1 MLLQNRYDYEPTTDW
16 LADGSASRI
25 YKATDIQQQKPVV
38 LKFYHHLGNLT
49 PIAFKANMQKAATLS
64 HDNLVQLYDYFEIEN
79 INPLGQLDYIRIGVW
94 EYVERAEAQADA
106 TESLL
111 RQANNAIRY
120 LQEQNNSH
128 GSLEIDN
135 VFVTADQQVKLNN
148 ASIFRNEYS
157 TTMQDVVALSHI
169 LRQHLA
175 NENDELKDNTREVYR
190 VIIDRA
196 ATDQLNDPKDI
207 DNLLDTYERNKRFD
221 SVLPFSKE
229 QFESRYNLQGII
241 DSSDEHTT
249 YQATD
254 NLSDESLQLV
264 VYHETPSAKL
274 YNSLQQHARGSWFKV
289 DFGDKLCLV
298 ATQSETA
305 QQDAPLAQTTE
316 ELAHTATVPTAA
328 LAALA
333 FDEVDT
339 TADVLPEDKD
349 TATFVEDTAE
359 TDRASATQG
368 EMVEEELIA
377 DEMPAA
383 ADMSADS
390 NEATA
395 EAVDANFRNEETIA
409 ETSETATVTEVL
421 VDVADSVADD
431 VPDMVEEQA
440 TAVADETEAEMDA
453 TLLQEI
459 KASDFMDEDLKSTEV
474 VRNEAIAQVLQ
485 EENELDDLIKDFER
499 RKLEDAEE
507 AATENLKSTEIIR
520 GEAMEQ
526 VQRDIER
533 MLANKKDLSE

>member
-16 LADGSASRI
+16 LANGSASRA

-38 LKFYHHLGNLT
+38 LKFYHHLGDLT
-49 PIAFKANMQKAATLS
+49 PIAFKANMQKATALS

-94 EYVERAEAQADA
+94 EYVERSEAQADA

-128 GSLEIDN
+128 GSLEMGN
-135 VFVTADQQVKLNN
+135 VFVTTDQQIKLNN
-148 ASIFRNEYS
+148 AGIFRNEYS
-157 TTMQDVVALSHI
+157 TIMQDVAAISRI

-196 ATDQLNDPKDI
+196 AANQLNDPKDI

-221 SVLPFSKE
+221 SVLPLSKE

-249 YQATD
+249 YQAID
-254 NLSDESLQLV
+254 NLSDESLQLI
-264 VYHETPSAKL
+264 VYHEAPSPKL
-274 YNSLQQHARGSWFKV
+274 YNSLQQHALGSWFKV

-298 ATQSETA
+298 ATQSETV

-339 TADVLPEDKD
+339 TADVPPEDID
-349 TATFVEDTAE
+349 TTE
-359 TDRASATQG
+359 TDNATQDN
-368 EMVEEELIA
+368 VAIDEEPVNEPIA

-383 ADMSADS
+383 ADASADS

-395 EAVDANFRNEETIA
+395 EAVDADFRNEQSITETNETTIA
-409 ETSETATVTEVL
+409 SEVL
-421 VDVADSVADD
+421 VDVADG

-440 TAVADETEAEMDA
+440 TEVADEADAETDA
-453 TLLQEI
+453 ALLQEI
-459 KASDFMDEDLKSTEV
+459 KANNIMDEDLKSTEV
-474 VRNEAIAQVLQ
+474 LRNEAIAQVLQ
-485 EENELDDLIKDFER
+485 EENELDDLIRDFER
-499 RKLEDAEE
+499 RKMEDVE
-507 AATENLKSTEIIR
+507 ALTTENLKSTEIIR

-526 VQRDIER
+526 VQRDLER
-533 MLANKKDLSE
+533 MLANKKDISE

>member
-1 MLLQNRYDYEPTTDW
+1 
-16 LADGSASRI
+16 
-25 YKATDIQQQKPVV
+25 
-38 LKFYHHLGNLT
+38 
-49 PIAFKANMQKAATLS
+49 
-64 HDNLVQLYDYFEIEN
+64 
-79 INPLGQLDYIRIGVW
+79 
-94 EYVERAEAQADA
+94 
-106 TESLL
+106 
-111 RQANNAIRY
+111 
-120 LQEQNNSH
+120 
-128 GSLEIDN
+128 
-135 VFVTADQQVKLNN
+135 
-148 ASIFRNEYS
+148 
-157 TTMQDVVALSHI
+157 
-169 LRQHLA
+169 
-175 NENDELKDNTREVYR
+175 
-190 VIIDRA
+190 
-196 ATDQLNDPKDI
+196 
-207 DNLLDTYERNKRFD
+207 
-221 SVLPFSKE
+221 
-229 QFESRYNLQGII
+229 
-241 DSSDEHTT
+241 
-249 YQATD
+249 
-254 NLSDESLQLV
+254 
-264 VYHETPSAKL
+264 
-274 YNSLQQHARGSWFKV
+274 
-289 DFGDKLCLV
+289 
-298 ATQSETA
+298 
-305 QQDAPLAQTTE
+305 
-316 ELAHTATVPTAA
+316 
-328 LAALA
+328 
-333 FDEVDT
+333 VDT

-359 TDRASATQG
+359 TDSASATQG
-368 EMVEEELIA
+368 EMVEEEPIA